1 MRDLPASS
9 IVMGMAVRVLIV
21 DDHEPFRTW
30 AAKLLRAGGM
40 EVVGEAATARQ
51 GLAAAEALRPDVV
64 LLDVRLPDIDGF
76 TVCRALSATGL
87 LVVLCS
93 AALTER
99 DCGDLVEKSAAAGFL
114 PKDRLSA
121 AALRLVIGG

>member
-1 MRDLPASS
+1 
-9 IVMGMAVRVLIV
+9 MAVRVLIV
-21 DDHEPFRTW
+21 DDHEPFRVW

-40 EVVGEAATARQ
+40 EVVGEAPTAGRAM
-51 GLAAAEALRPDVV
+51 AAAAASRPDVV
-64 LLDVRLPDIDGF
+64 LLDVRLPDGDGF

-87 LVVLCS
+87 TVVLCS

-99 DCGDLVEKSAAAGFL
+99 DCGDLVEKCGAVGFL

-121 AALRLVIGG
+121 AALRLVLGR